1 MHLIQW
7 MQIQKRFQT
16 LDLSYFNSRRYFCH
30 DGLQNYLIFKPI
42 FNTFAKQ
49 TDDTETVIAW
59 KVEILSDESIRPATA
74 PGNSL
79 APKLKR
85 INSSEIAVENKGSYL
100 EQNKATFI
108 FKNVVTFLIVCQQ
121 ETWSGN
127 LETKFKLSGDSLF
140 VAVKLIWIQQ
150 LW

>member
-7 MQIQKRFQT
+7 MEIQKRFQT

-49 TDDTETVIAW
+49 TDDTETVIEW
-59 KVEILSDESIRPATA
+59 KFEILSDESIKPPTA

-79 APKLKR
+79 APKMKQ
-85 INSSEIAVENKGSYL
+85 IHNSEIALENGGSYL
-100 EQNKATFI
+100 KQDKATFT
-108 FKNVVTFLIVCQQ
+108 FKNVLTLLIVCQ
-121 ETWSGN
+121 
-127 LETKFKLSGDSLF
+127 
-140 VAVKLIWIQQ
+140 
-150 LW
+150 